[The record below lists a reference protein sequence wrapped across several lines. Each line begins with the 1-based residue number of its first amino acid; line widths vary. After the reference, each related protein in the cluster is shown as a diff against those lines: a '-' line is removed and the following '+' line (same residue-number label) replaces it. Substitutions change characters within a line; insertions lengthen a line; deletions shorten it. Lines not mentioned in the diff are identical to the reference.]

1 MIRRQFGLWV
11 LKTLSACQLLNLPLF
26 GCLPPPTMA
35 NLILMSLRSLLTG
48 FRNRAAMH
56 AEIIALRQLIVLQR
70 TQKTKRL
77 ILGPC
82 DRCLWVWLS
91 HLSGYHARETHYSP
105 QNRDNR
111 VFGWYAIGQHPQFS
125 HCRTSFRRIEI
136 WKIIRLLSVANTKNL
151 RDFSSPPV
159 CHKELLRRDRSK
171 GVLTSPSFVADTFCR
186 SRVAL
191 SHQMNCCDDTH
202 AMLASG
208 SAARPETAEASWP
221 TVFLRDGDWRCEPGP
236 CL

>member
-1 MIRRQFGLWV
+1 RP
-11 LKTLSACQLLNLPLF
+11 AC
-26 GCLPPPTMA
+26 
-35 NLILMSLRSLLTG
+35 IL
-48 FRNRAAMH
+48 A
-56 AEIIALRQLIVLQR
+56 
-70 TQKTKRL
+70 
-77 ILGPC
+77 
-82 DRCLWVWLS
+82 
-91 HLSGYHARETHYSP
+91 GYHARETHYPP

-125 HCRTSFRRIEI
+125 HCPTSFRRIEI

-191 SHQMNCCDDTH
+191 SHRVDELLRRYARDVGIGLSCTTGDGRSV
-202 AMLASG
+202 LANSFFW
-208 SAARPETAEASWP
+208 RN
-221 TVFLRDGDWRCEPGP
+221 GDWRCEPGA
-236 CL
+236 CLSGK